1 MILELASFRIT
12 PGEAPNF
19 EAAYR
24 QASLVIASAKGYIS
38 HELQRS
44 VDVENHYML
53 LVQWQTRD
61 DHMIGFR
68 ESPLFIEWRR
78 LLGSY
83 FAAPPE
89 VEHYEAFS

>member
-1 MILELASFRIT
+1 MILELASLRIK
-12 PGEAPNF
+12 PGEASSF

-24 QASLVIASAKGYIS
+24 QASLVIASATGYIS

-53 LVQWQTRD
+53 LVQWRTRD

-68 ESPLFIEWRR
+68 ESPLFAEWRR
-78 LLGSY
+78 LIGPY
-83 FAAPPE
+83 FAGAAE
-89 VEHYEAFS
+89 VEHYEKLI